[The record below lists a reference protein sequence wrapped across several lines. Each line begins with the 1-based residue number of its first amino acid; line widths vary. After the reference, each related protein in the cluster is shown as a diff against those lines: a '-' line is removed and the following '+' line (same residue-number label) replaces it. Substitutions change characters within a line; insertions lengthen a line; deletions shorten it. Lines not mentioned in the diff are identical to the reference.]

1 VPDRLP
7 RELRV
12 LYELARVVAAGPYSL
27 SDVLGRIEAE
37 VKREFG
43 FAHIRLVRDGEDLL
57 LECALAQRWT
67 VADDGRV
74 AIPLLIEGRCLGYL
88 VADRPDESVDLD
100 EGTLH
105 LLTTV
110 GLVAGVFI
118 AKAEQYEE
126 LERALEELRRVDELK
141 DDFISVA
148 SHELRTP
155 VAIVHGIVST
165 LHARGN
171 EIGPQQ
177 QEDLREALYAQS
189 VRLRDLTEQLL
200 DLSRF
205 DSGRIRIEPTAFRPR
220 EAVESLLPRI
230 APGGAGDVRVE
241 IDPGAELVS
250 DSHAFE
256 RVMGNLI
263 GNALKYGEP
272 PVVVQGRDTGKTFSL
287 SVEDHGPGVPSE
299 FVPHLFE
306 RFTRADDAR
315 RSASG
320 AGLGLAIAHEFADA
334 VGAALDYEAARP
346 TGARFVFKV
355 PLPAR
360 G

>member
-12 LYELARVVAAGPYSL
+12 LYELARVVAAGPYSVA
-27 SDVLGRIEAE
+27 DVLGRIEAE

-43 FAHIRLVRDGEDLL
+43 FTAVRLVRDGEDLL
-57 LECALAQRWT
+57 LECALAQRWA
-67 VADDGRV
+67 VADSGRV

-88 VADRPDESVDLD
+88 VADRSDEDVEPDES
-100 EGTLH
+100 TLH
-105 LLTTV
+105 LLTTL

-126 LERALEELRRVDELK
+126 LERALHELRRVDELK

-155 VAIVHGIVST
+155 VAAVHGIVST
-165 LHARGN
+165 LHARRD
-171 EIGPQQ
+171 ELAPEQ
-177 QEDLREALYAQS
+177 QEELRQALYAQS
-189 VRLRDLTEQLL
+189 IRLRELTEQLL

-220 EAVESLLPRI
+220 EAVELLLPRI
-230 APGGAGDVRVE
+230 APDGADEVRVE
-241 IDPGAELVS
+241 IDPRAELVS

-263 GNALKYGEP
+263 GNALKYGAP
-272 PVVVQGRDTGKTFSL
+272 PVVVHGRDTGPMFSL
-287 SVEDHGPGVPSE
+287 SVEDHGPGVPTE

-306 RFTRADDAR
+306 RFTRGDDAR
-315 RSASG
+315 QTASG

-334 VGAALDYEAARP
+334 VGADLDYEAATPR
-346 TGARFVFKV
+346 GARFVFSV
-355 PLPAR
+355 PVAVL
-360 G
+360 